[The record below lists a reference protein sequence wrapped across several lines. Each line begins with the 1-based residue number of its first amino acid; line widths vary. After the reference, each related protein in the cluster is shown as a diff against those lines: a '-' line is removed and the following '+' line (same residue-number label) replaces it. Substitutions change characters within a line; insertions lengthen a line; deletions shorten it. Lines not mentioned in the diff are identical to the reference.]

1 LPGADPRAP
10 DPGRRGPHV
19 QGDPRAPNPDLANPH
34 GAGPPASGR
43 PTWSLDALSP
53 RARVGAPGQGSIAG
67 WTLALVRAASPNPH
81 GDTRAA
87 AAVAEAIIRSAVPG
101 AETVLLAGPDGVT
114 NLVARLRGAGPGQ
127 RVVFNGHLDTYPVGD
142 PAGWTADPA
151 GELRD
156 SRIYG
161 RGSADMKGGIAASI
175 AALAALA
182 VQRAHWRGEA
192 VLTLA
197 GDEES
202 MGPAGTKWL
211 MDTIPHATGDAA
223 IIGDAG
229 SPQVLRFGEKGF
241 LWVEIEARGRA
252 AHGAHVH
259 LGDNA
264 VERLLAALA
273 RVQALRD
280 LPVAASDAVRDAI
293 AASRAIS
300 ELLAGAG
307 EGDVLGQVT
316 VNIGRI
322 EGGTSTNLVP
332 DLARAGLDI
341 RLPVGV
347 TAADAVAALAQALD
361 LPGVSHRVLRQFEPN
376 HTDPGAP
383 LVRICAAAAREVTG
397 GDVAV
402 NMRVGGS
409 DARWF
414 RMAGVPT
421 VVYGPTPHGMG
432 GPDEWVDLAELD
444 LVARVH
450 ALTAFDLL
458 QGAAP

>member
-1 LPGADPRAP
+1 MPGADPR
-10 DPGRRGPHV
+10 G
-19 QGDPRAPNPDLANPH
+19 
-34 GAGPPASGR
+34 
-43 PTWSLDALSP
+43 
-53 RARVGAPGQGSIAG
+53 RVGAPGQGDLAG
-67 WTLALVRAASPNPH
+67 WTLALVRAASPNPP
-81 GDTRAA
+81 GSTQSTADVAA
-87 AAVAEAIIRSAVPG
+87 TIIRSHLRD
-101 AETVLLAGPDGVT
+101 AEVTLHAGPDGVT
-114 NLVARLRGAGPGQ
+114 NLVARIHGAGPGR

-151 GELRD
+151 GEMRD
-156 SRIYG
+156 GRIYG

-182 VQRAHWRGEA
+182 AQRAHWRGEA

-211 MDTIPHATGDAA
+211 MDQVPHATGDAA
-223 IIGDAG
+223 IIGDTG

-241 LWVEIEARGRA
+241 LWIEVEARGRA

-264 VERLLAALA
+264 VERLMAALA
-273 RVQALRD
+273 GVQALRG
-280 LPVAASDAVRDAI
+280 LPVVAPVAVRDAI

-300 ELLAGAG
+300 EPLAGAG

-332 DLARAGLDI
+332 DLARAGLDV

-347 TAADAVAALAQALD
+347 TAGDAAVALARALD
-361 LPGVSHRVLRQFEPN
+361 LPGISHRIVRRFEPN
-376 HTDPGAP
+376 RTDPGAL
-383 LVRICAAAAREVTG
+383 LVRTCAAAAREVTG
-397 GDVAV
+397 REVAV
-402 NMRVGGS
+402 NMRVGAS

-414 RMAGVPT
+414 RMAGIPT

-432 GPDEWVDLAELD
+432 GPDEWVDVAELD
-444 LVARVH
+444 QVARVH

-458 QGAAP
+458 QGEAP